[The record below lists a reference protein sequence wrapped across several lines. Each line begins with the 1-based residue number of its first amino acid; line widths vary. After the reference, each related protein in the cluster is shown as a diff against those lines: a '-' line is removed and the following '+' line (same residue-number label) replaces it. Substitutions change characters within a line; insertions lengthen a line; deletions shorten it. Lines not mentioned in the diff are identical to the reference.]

1 MPGKSVR
8 KTNKIPQ
15 KISVVVIISGIICM
29 LGEIVLMYNINSLH
43 KNYKVIVDEH
53 TVNHVYM
60 SDISNLAYRHQSVVA
75 KHLIAED
82 EKQYEA
88 YEEECNKL
96 SEELL
101 ENMTEFGK
109 RMTGDKREHLYHNV
123 YSNINSYLSNA
134 GIAIKMS
141 SEGSK
146 GTAYYYYDTI
156 MCDFLSKVD
165 ESIDELDKYTEE
177 QMNAA
182 MEYMD
187 ECIER
192 SRIVGI
198 ISAGCVVA
206 ATLICLTYCV
216 KITTDLDKY
225 KDNLE
230 KEVKKQT
237 EELRKHSE
245 KMLSIQN
252 NTIIGMANLIENRD
266 GDTGGHIKRTS
277 YYVKVLAEAA
287 KKAGYCSDLLTDEYI
302 ELLVKAAPMHDIGK
316 IAVPDRILKKPD
328 KLTDEEYEEIKK
340 HAEQGG
346 KMVKEVL
353 ENIEEREYVD
363 IAAEVASGHHEKWDG
378 TGYPKGL
385 EGEDIPLCARIMA
398 VADVFDALVS
408 DRCYKRA
415 MSEDEAFNIIEKSAG
430 THFDPELARLF
441 VASREQV
448 SKITCID

>member
-1 MPGKSVR
+1 MPEKSVR
-8 KTNKIPQ
+8 RAKRIPQ
-15 KISVVVIISGIICM
+15 KIFVVVLISGIIGM
-29 LGEIVLMYNINSLH
+29 LGEAVLMHNISSLSH
-43 KNYKVIVDEH
+43 NYKVIVDEH
-53 TVNHVYM
+53 TVNRIYM
-60 SDISNLAYRHQSVVA
+60 SEISAFVYRHQSVVA

-82 EKQYEA
+82 EKQYEI
-88 YEEECNKL
+88 YEKECDNI

-101 ENMTEFGK
+101 NHMTDFGK
-109 RMTGDKREHLYHNV
+109 RMTGDKREQLYHNV
-123 YSNINSYLSNA
+123 YSNINSYMSNA
-134 GIAIKMS
+134 NIAIKLS
-141 SEGSK
+141 REGSK

-156 MCDFLSKVD
+156 MSDFLGKVD
-165 ESIDELDKYTEE
+165 ASIDELDKYTEE
-177 QMNAA
+177 QMIDAR
-182 MEYMD
+182 EYMD
-187 ECIER
+187 GYLKR
-192 SRIVGI
+192 SRVIGIVCTVCI
-198 ISAGCVVA
+198 
-206 ATLICLTYCV
+206 ATATFICLVYCV

-237 EELRKHSE
+237 EELSRHNE

-277 YYVKVLAEAA
+277 YYVKVLANAA
-287 KKAGYCSDLLTDEYI
+287 KNAGYHKEVLTDEYI

-316 IAVPDRILKKPD
+316 IAVPDSILKKPG

-346 KMVKEVL
+346 RIVREVL
-353 ENIEEREYVD
+353 ENIEESEYVD
-363 IAAEVASGHHEKWDG
+363 IAVEVASGHHEKWDG

-385 EGEDIPLCARIMA
+385 SGENIPLCARIMA
-398 VADVFDALVS
+398 IADVFDALVS
-408 DRCYKRA
+408 DRCYKKA

-441 VASREQV
+441 VASREYV
-448 SKITCID
+448 SKIVKID